1 MVEMKDSRIAMAH
14 AIAARLEEDGC
25 RGPDGLT
32 VLAMAMGIYL
42 AGQPDAHRDI
52 RQMSDLVF
60 QEALHVFDVLRA
72 AMAHEPGHG

>member
-1 MVEMKDSRIAMAH
+1 MKDSRIAMAH
-14 AIAARLEEDGC
+14 AIAVQLEAAGC

-42 AGQPDAHRDI
+42 AGQPEAHRNL
-52 RQMSDLVF
+52 RGMSDLVF
-60 QEALHVFDVLRA
+60 HEAVNVFDMLRA